1 MITRDRK
8 SLSNDKGINPSRK
21 YNNCKYIC
29 TIHWITQIYKAN
41 INRSE
46 GINRQYNSSKGIQH
60 PFFNNGYVIQTE
72 KSIRNF
78 VFELSLQ
85 TKGN

>member
-1 MITRDRK
+1 MHHTLD
-8 SLSNDKGINPSRK
+8 
-21 YNNCKYIC
+21 
-29 TIHWITQIYKAN
+29 HQIYKAN